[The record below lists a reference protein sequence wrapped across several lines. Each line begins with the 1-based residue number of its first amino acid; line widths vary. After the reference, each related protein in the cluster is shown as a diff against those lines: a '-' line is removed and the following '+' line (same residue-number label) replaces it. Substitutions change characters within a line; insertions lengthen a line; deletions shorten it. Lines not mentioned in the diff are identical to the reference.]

1 MLKFI
6 FLSLLGINAVLF
18 AFGQGWL
25 GNFKPGE
32 REPARIARQLNT
44 DRLLLLSPARAGAVK
59 AATAPA
65 AVAAP
70 EAPAPDAPTIAAA
83 PATQATSA
91 AVLVACTE
99 VGSVAERDA
108 RRLDRLLAPL
118 ELGDKL
124 AKTELAVQEI
134 SSYMVMIPPLGSK
147 EAADARAAELKE
159 LGVSNYFIINETSAA
174 KWAISLG
181 VFKSEAAAQ
190 TLLAALNKQGV
201 KGARLVGRPTNA
213 TRLTYRFSNLDAA
226 VRTRLDV
233 IIGRFDGLEAR
244 TCK

>member
-6 FLSLLGINAVLF
+6 FLALLGINAVLF

-25 GNFKPGE
+25 GNFKPSE

-44 DRLLLLSPARAGAVK
+44 DRLLLLSAARAAAVQP
-59 AATAPA
+59 AATPAP
-65 AVAAP
+65 VP
-70 EAPAPDAPTIAAA
+70 VPAPDAPVTPVV
-83 PATQATSA
+83 PAV
-91 AVLVACTE
+91 VLVACTE
-99 VGSVAERDA
+99 IGSVGERDA

-118 ELGDKL
+118 ALGDKL
-124 AKTELAVQEI
+124 AKTEVAVQEI
-134 SSYMVMIPPLGSK
+134 SSYMVMIPPQGSK
-147 EAADARAAELKE
+147 EAADARAAELKA
-159 LGVSNYFIINETSAA
+159 LGVTNYFIMNETSAA

-201 KGARLVGRPTNA
+201 KGARLVGRPSNA
-213 TRLTYRFSNLDAA
+213 TRLTYRFSNLESA
-226 VRTRLDV
+226 VRTRLDTIV
-233 IIGRFDGLEAR
+233 GQFDGLDAR

>member
-44 DRLLLLSPARAGAVK
+44 DRLLLSAARAGAVK
-59 AATAPA
+59 PPA
-65 AVAAP
+65 
-70 EAPAPDAPTIAAA
+70 APAPVPV
-83 PATQATSA
+83 PATPAMAATSA
-91 AVLVACTE
+91 VVAVACTE
-99 VGSVAERDA
+99 VGSVGERDA

-124 AKTELAVQEI
+124 AKTGLAVQEI

-159 LGVSNYFIINETSAA
+159 LGVSNYFIMNETSAA

-190 TLLAALNKQGV
+190 ILLAALNKQGV
-201 KGARLVGRPTNA
+201 KGARLVGRPSNA
-213 TRLTYRFSNLDAA
+213 TRLTYRFSNLDPA
-226 VRTRLDV
+226 VRTRLDAIV
-233 IIGRFDGLEAR
+233 GRFDGLEAR